1 MASGGARATSGP
13 PPDPMALRRDRPSD
27 QAGWTTLPLGGRVG
41 DPPPWPLPPSALLPE
56 ELAERERDV
65 WLALWD
71 KPQAVQWERLG
82 LDHEVALYVRRAV
95 EAEQP
100 GASVALG
107 TLVRQLGEALGLT
120 PVGMLRLRWR
130 MEVPAPAKPAPSTST
145 ATSSAGKPA
154 PRRKPPRRRLT
165 VIGDGQG
172 A

>member
-27 QAGWTTLPLGGRVG
+27 QAGWTNLPPEGRKG
-41 DPPPWPLPPSALLPE
+41 EDPPWPLPAVADMSE
-56 ELAERERDV
+56 QHAERERDV
-65 WLALWD
+65 WWSLWQ

-100 GASVALG
+100 GAPVALG

-130 MEVPAPAKPAPSTST
+130 IAPVIADNTASARRPAT
-145 ATSSAGKPA
+145 
-154 PRRKPPRRRLT
+154 PRRKSPRRRLK
-165 VIGDGQG
+165 VVDHGD
-172 A
+172 AEA